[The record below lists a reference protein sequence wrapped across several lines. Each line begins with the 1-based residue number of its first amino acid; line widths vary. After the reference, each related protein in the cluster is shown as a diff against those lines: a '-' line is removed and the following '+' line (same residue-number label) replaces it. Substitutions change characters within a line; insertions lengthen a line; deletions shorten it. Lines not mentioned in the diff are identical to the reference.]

1 MYPVSY
7 THLDVYK
14 RQPCECRHDQRRRT
28 LRSGISTHG
37 ILRGADSI
45 CKDGIPLKFLFQ
57 FAAPLGVCIE
67 ILSPKLIQYHKKLP
81 SPSECRRRGVGKL
94 RQYHDISIDCTMGV
108 LTEVEEYPD
117 PGTSSCMA
125 FLYYFCL
132 LYTSSSSRA
141 WNHSDV
147 PSLIGYRADSYKAVS
162 YTHLRFLAYFGANTI
177 NTPLRI
183 P

>member
-1 MYPVSY
+1 MIHAMLIYFCIFQS
-7 THLDVYK
+7 TA
-14 RQPCECRHDQRRRT
+14 PCECRHDQRRRT

-108 LTEVEEYPD
+108 LTEVEEYPN

-125 FLYYFCL
+125 FLYYLPSIIYGACRDADLWFFR
-132 LYTSSSSRA
+132 SSVNR
-141 WNHSDV
+141 
-147 PSLIGYRADSYKAVS
+147 IRADA
-162 YTHLRFLAYFGANTI
+162 
-177 NTPLRI
+177 
-183 P
+183 